1 MGRPAGLVSPVRG
14 PAPVHLH
21 WRSILLVFVGGA
33 LGTAVRYVLTLS
45 VPPVAGV
52 PLITFLI
59 NVTGAFVLGWL
70 LQSLALRGPDEGV
83 RRDLRLFAGT
93 GILGG
98 YTTYSSLAV
107 DTDGLIAAQSVGLS
121 ILYASATIVVGALA
135 SLAGIALASGIA
147 RRRAGRGRP

>member
-1 MGRPAGLVSPVRG
+1 VPPVRG

-52 PLITFLI
+52 PLITFVI

-70 LQSLALRGPDEGV
+70 LQSLALRGPDVGV

-107 DTDGLIAAQSVGLS
+107 DTDGLIAAQSVGVS
-121 ILYASATIVVGALA
+121 MLYASATIVVGALA

>member
-1 MGRPAGLVSPVRG
+1 MPADRPR
-14 PAPVHLH
+14 APLHLRP
-21 WRSILLVFVGGA
+21 RSILFVFLGGA
-33 LGTAVRYVLTLS
+33 LGTAVRYLLTLS
-45 VPPVAGV
+45 APPIAGV

-70 LQSLALRGPDEGV
+70 LQTLALHGTDEGA
-83 RRDLRLFAGT
+83 RRDVRLFAGT

-121 ILYASATIVVGALA
+121 ILYASATIVVGAAA
-135 SLAGIALASGIA
+135 SVAGIAVASVIA
-147 RRRAGRGRP
+147 RRRAARGRG

>member
-1 MGRPAGLVSPVRG
+1 MPAGRG
-14 PAPVHLH
+14 PAPLHLR
-21 WRSILLVFVGGA
+21 WRSILLVFAGGS
-33 LGTAVRYVLTLS
+33 LGAATRYLLTLS
-45 VPPVAGV
+45 VPPVGGV

-70 LQSLALRGPDEGV
+70 LQALALRGPDEGG
-83 RRDLRLFAGT
+83 RRDLRLFVGT

-121 ILYASATIVVGALA
+121 ILYAVATIVVGAAA
-135 SLAGIALASGIA
+135 SVAGIALASAIA
-147 RRRAGRGRP
+147 RRRAGRGKS

>member
-1 MGRPAGLVSPVRG
+1 MPADRPR
-14 PAPVHLH
+14 APLHLRP
-21 WRSILLVFVGGA
+21 RSVLLVFVGGA
-33 LGTAVRYVLTLS
+33 IGTAVRYLLALS
-45 VPPVAGV
+45 VPPIAGV

-70 LQSLALRGPDEGV
+70 LQSLALRGPDEGA

-121 ILYASATIVVGALA
+121 ILYAGATIVVGAAA
-135 SLAGIALASGIA
+135 SVAGIAVASAVA
-147 RRRAGRGRP
+147 RRRAARGRA

>member
-1 MGRPAGLVSPVRG
+1 
-14 PAPVHLH
+14 VHLH

-107 DTDGLIAAQSVGLS
+107 DTDGLIAAQSVGVS
-121 ILYASATIVVGALA
+121 VLYASATIVVGALA

>member
-1 MGRPAGLVSPVRG
+1 MTTRA

-33 LGTAVRYVLTLS
+33 LGAAVRYLLTLS

-70 LQSLALRGPDEGV
+70 LQSLALRGPDEGR
-83 RRDLRLFAGT
+83 RRDIRLFVGT

-121 ILYASATIVVGALA
+121 ILYAVATVAVGAIA
-135 SLAGIALASGIA
+135 SVAGIALASGIA
-147 RRRAGRGRP
+147 RRRADRSGR